1 MNDEQAAPEAA
12 DEAEWICT
20 KCGESNPADFGLCW
34 KCQAS
39 APEPPADAG
48 YRSAGADTGIST
60 SLRRMNHGVNGGL

>member
-1 MNDEQAAPEAA
+1 MSDEQAAPEAA

-48 YRSAGADTGIST
+48 
-60 SLRRMNHGVNGGL
+60 